1 MIKLFWNSHNLRA
14 DSNYPGDPKQDI
26 AWGIYH
32 KENSDK
38 WIKEILNKIE
48 FKSIDDISEVDS
60 GDKIIIVDSNVDQKI
75 KIYTQLQLVCS
86 KVFLIHLGNE
96 SVNPNLSPIYD
107 KFNFVWRAFCSGR
120 YFNNKKVRC
129 LPIGYKS
136 GTVFNNNL
144 FERKYKWAFM
154 GTPHKSSRHDLL
166 FQLSDIKP
174 AFLHKTE
181 KFNTKV
187 INAKKMSDILS
198 LTEFIPCPNGFFHP
212 ETYRIYEALECGC
225 IPIVENAYNY
235 YDRLFPSN
243 PFLRVDKWQ
252 EARLIIKEW
261 KKEKIIEKQKECRN
275 WWQNYKNQLQ
285 DFIKHKVIL

>member
-14 DSNYPGDPKQDI
+14 TSNYPGDLKQDI

-48 FKSIDDISEVDS
+48 FKSIDDINEVDS
-60 GDKIIIVDSNVDQKI
+60 GDKVIIVDSSINHKI
-75 KIYTQLQLVCS
+75 KIYTKLQLVCS

-96 SVNPNLSPIYD
+96 SADPNLFSIYD
-107 KFNFVWRAFCSGR
+107 KFNFVWRGFCSSK

-144 FERKYKWAFM
+144 SERKYKWAFV

-187 INAKKMSDILS
+187 INVEKMSDILS
-198 LTEFIPCPNGFFHP
+198 STEFIPCPNGFFHP

-235 YDRLFPSN
+235 YDRLFPNN

-252 EARLIIKEW
+252 EARFIIKEW
-261 KKEKIIEKQKECRN
+261 KKEKIIKKHEECSN
-275 WWQNYKNQLQ
+275 WWKNYKSQLQ
-285 DFIKHKVIL
+285 DFIKHKVNL